1 MPTRLDVVRLMV
13 SIVTRTLNGTTRVPL
28 PEFPTARVFH
38 CRCGWSLRELI
49 TMQPNGFL
57 PSLTELFRIGR
68 GPSSSHTIG
77 PQHAARQFRSQL
89 MSAGSITVELFGSL
103 AATGRG
109 HGTDAAIAGELVGIA
124 HVVVWNPDQELPL
137 HPNGMRFTAYDDD
150 LRAINR
156 WEVYSVGGGAL
167 RDVDTA
173 PPDPIYPFST
183 MAGVLEWCRVNH
195 APIWQAVEQYD
206 PSARACLQRA
216 LGAMDACVDRGL
228 QARGTLPGA
237 LGLQRKAADFHARAE
252 RAGGPNAWLAAF
264 ALAAME
270 ENAAGGVVV
279 TAPTC
284 GACGVVPA
292 VLRWHRMG
300 GETEQNL
307 LRALA
312 TAGLVGA
319 IVKQNASISGAE
331 VGCQGEVGT
340 ACAMAA
346 AASCQLMGGTSAQ
359 IEYAAEM
366 ALEHHL
372 GLTCDPVL
380 GLVQMPCIERNAFAA
395 IRAVDAA
402 EFALVGDGR
411 HHISFDEV
419 VQAMALTGRDLHR
432 RYRETAEG
440 GLALV
445 HSRSGVN

>member
-1 MPTRLDVVRLMV
+1 MTCAAMDIYKDGIFLPRRRSAKEMKPMPNR
-13 SIVTRTLNGTTRVPL
+13 GY
-28 PEFPTARVFH
+28 
-38 CRCGWSLRELI
+38 
-49 TMQPNGFL
+49 L

-68 GPSSSHTIG
+68 GPSSSHTMG
-77 PQHAARQFRSQL
+77 PQHAAQIFRSRL
-89 MSAGSITVELFGSL
+89 SSAVSIRVELFGSL

-109 HGTDAAIAGELVGIA
+109 HGTDSAITAELAGIA
-124 HVVVWNPDQELPL
+124 HTVEWHADQELPL
-137 HPNGMRFTAYDDD
+137 HPNGMRFTAYDADWCE
-150 LRAINR
+150 IER
-156 WEVYSVGGGAL
+156 WEVFSVGGGAL
-167 RDVDTA
+167 RDVDSV
-173 PPDPIYPFST
+173 PPNPVYPFST
-183 MAGVLEWCRVNH
+183 MAGVLEWCRVNR
-195 APIWQAVEQYD
+195 APIWQAVEQSD
-206 PSARACLQRA
+206 AAAPELLHRSMT
-216 LGAMDACVDRGL
+216 AMDACVDRGL
-228 QARGTLPGA
+228 STRGTLPGA
-237 LGLQRKAADFHARAE
+237 LKLMRKAADFRDRAE
-252 RAGGPNAWLAAF
+252 NGGGKNTWVAAF

-270 ENAAGGVVV
+270 ENAASGVVV

-292 VLRWHRMG
+292 VLRWHRNQG
-300 GETEQNL
+300 AHEQDL
-307 LRALA
+307 QHALA
-312 TAGLVGA
+312 TAGLIGA

-346 AASCQLMGGTSAQ
+346 AASCQLLGGTPAH

-395 IRAVDAA
+395 IRALDAA

-411 HHISFDEV
+411 HHISFDDV
-419 VQAMALTGRDLHR
+419 VQALAVTGRDLHR

-445 HSRSGVN
+445 HRPQGVV